1 MTLTI
6 AIVGRPNV
14 GKSTLFNRLVGRRLA
29 LVDDTP
35 GVTRDRREGDARIAG
50 ETFRVIDTA
59 GLDDAKGDAL
69 EARMRH
75 QTEQALEDADVV
87 LLLYDARAGVTPL
100 DKHFAD
106 WLRERGRPVILGANK
121 CESTAAN
128 AGLYESY
135 SLGFGDPVALSA
147 EHGDGMA
154 DLLVALLPF
163 LDAAGEAPD
172 AAEEEDTS
180 KPLQLAIIGRPNTG
194 KSTLVN
200 RLIDE
205 DRLLTGPEAGITR
218 DSITVDWTFDGRPL
232 QLVDTAGL
240 RRRARINDKLEK
252 LSTVDTMRTIRYAN
266 VAVLMLDAAVML
278 EKQDL
283 TIGRQVIEEG
293 RALVIAA
300 NKWDAV
306 TDRDAA
312 LRLLRDRLQTS
323 MPQVRGIPVVTI
335 SALEGRNLD
344 KLMHAVFS
352 IYDVWNK
359 RVSTARLN
367 AWLDLMVAAHPP
379 PLTGSGRRI
388 RLRYMTQ
395 VKSRPPTFAIW
406 ASRPEELPDS
416 YQRYLVN
423 GLREDFGFEGVP
435 LRLQFR
441 KGKNPYVP
449 ETAGGKGKPKTK
461 HSSKTNPR
469 RGGKRAA
476 RPRMKPKSET
486 T

>member
-1 MTLTI
+1 MTFTV

-50 ETFRVIDTA
+50 ENFRVIDTA

-69 EARMRH
+69 EARMRS
-75 QTEQALEDADVV
+75 QTERALEDADVV

-106 WLRERGRPVILGANK
+106 WLRERGKPVILGANK
-121 CESTAAN
+121 CESTAAS

-135 SLGFGDPVALSA
+135 SLGFGDPVAISA

-154 DLLVALLPF
+154 DLLVALLPY
-163 LDAAGEAPD
+163 LDAVGEAPND
-172 AAEEEDTS
+172 DGEDGAS

-218 DSITVDWTFDGRPL
+218 DSITVDWTYDGRPL

-240 RRRARINDKLEK
+240 RRRARVNDKLEK

-344 KLMHAVFS
+344 KLMQAVFS
-352 IYDVWNK
+352 IYDIWNK

-379 PLTGSGRRI
+379 PLAGSGRRI

-441 KGKNPYVP
+441 KGKNPYAP
-449 ETAGGKGKPKTK
+449 EKPGRKS
-461 HSSKTNPR
+461 SSKSNPKS
-469 RGGKRAA
+469 GGKRAA
-476 RPRMKPKSET
+476 RPRMKVKT
-486 T
+486 DRK